1 MNKNSIYNYV
11 FRLEYCRKD
20 DEDFILDKNNLTD
33 EEIGEVLE
41 IVDEVLAEGPIW
53 GISEIGNAD
62 AFLVK
67 VLEHASK
74 HLPLQAKEANV
85 INNISDWQEIYG
97 DDDNPDMEVL
107 IDEILCN
114 SETREN
120 ILNEVVK
127 GRYINLAY
135 SIGLPFEEV
144 LLSAMTDNFEELYS
158 NIDWSMDDE
167 CLEKVLDVFR
177 KYMNLQDLQM
187 EPQIIAGKVVF
198 EE

>member
-11 FRLEYCRKD
+11 FRLDCYRKD

-33 EEIGEVLE
+33 EELGEILE

-53 GISEIGNAD
+53 GISDTENAD

-67 VLEHASK
+67 VLEHARK

-85 INNISDWQEIYG
+85 INNISDWQEIYW

-107 IDEILCN
+107 IDAILCN

-120 ILNEVVK
+120 VLNEVVK

-158 NIDWSMDDE
+158 NIDWSMDYE
-167 CLEKVLDVFR
+167 CLEKVLGVFR

-198 EE
+198 EK